1 MGSKMEEQT
10 EKTNSIHSLDRLYDV
25 IASRKNA
32 LADDSYT
39 AQLFAGAPEEPARKL
54 CEEATEVLIE
64 ALNGDKEKLAS
75 ESADLLY
82 HSSWC
87 GRLLI
92 LSRLKSGKRLIVDRA
107 YLVWLKNRAAS
118 LNFLKTSNY

>member
-10 EKTNSIHSLDRLYDV
+10 EKTNSIHSLDRLYNV
-25 IASRKNA
+25 IASRKNVS
-32 LADDSYT
+32 ADDSYT

-64 ALNGDKEKLAS
+64 ALNDEKEKLAS

-82 HSSWC
+82 H
-87 GRLLI
+87 LLVVWAAADLEPLKVWQEI
-92 LSRLKSGKRLIVDRA
+92 DSRQGISG
-107 YLVWLKNRAAS
+107 LVEKQSRQP
-118 LNFLKTSNY
+118 